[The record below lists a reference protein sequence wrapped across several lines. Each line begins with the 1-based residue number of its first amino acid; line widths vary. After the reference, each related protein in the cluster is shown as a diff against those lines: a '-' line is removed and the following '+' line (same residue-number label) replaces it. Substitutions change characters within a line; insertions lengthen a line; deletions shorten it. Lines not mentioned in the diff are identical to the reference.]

1 MTDPLWLVVDDQV
14 IRLDSAIRCL
24 RLAEH
29 ITPDQDPAD
38 IQELL
43 AIITEHLTTT
53 REHLHSA
60 ALEIKG
66 EAHLTTV

>member
-14 IRLDSAIRCL
+14 VRLDSVIRCL
-24 RLAEH
+24 RLTER

-53 REHLHSA
+53 RDHLHGA